1 MSLVKTSS
9 NSRHY
14 ADTDLRRDLLSVTA
28 FFSVLLH
35 TILILGVSFT
45 LPEIGS
51 RANTDNTLDVVLLS
65 STNDIKNEEAE
76 LVSSNDN
83 EGGGDDDRIGET
95 PLPWKAVDPSPINSF
110 EKIADSAKENTL
122 APDKYVTSNS
132 STVSLQRDKPEET
145 ELKNSDNARG
155 PDAVNTEARRLERE
169 RLIAR
174 LTQSQEEY
182 RKRPKKTFHSPSTK
196 ANGAAEY
203 LESWRKKVVRVGNAK
218 FPTRIRAN
226 NLHGTLTLSIEIRRD
241 GMIHEITILNPSEHK
256 ILNDSALRII
266 RDAAP
271 FDAFPDEEYFEN
283 TDILVITRAIHFLPS
298 NRIASSSGSRG

>member
-1 MSLVKTSS
+1 MKTSS
-9 NSRHY
+9 NSPHY
-14 ADTDLRRDLLSVTA
+14 ADGDLRRDLLSVTA
-28 FFSVLLH
+28 FFSVLAH
-35 TILILGVSFT
+35 TILILGVTFK

-51 RANTDNTLDVVLLS
+51 RTSTDNTLDVVLLS
-65 STNDIKNEEAE
+65 STNEIENDEAE
-76 LVSSNDN
+76 LVSNNNN
-83 EGGGDDDRIGET
+83 EGGGEDDRVGET
-95 PLPWKAVDPSPINSF
+95 PLPWKAVDPSPINSV
-110 EKIADSAKENTL
+110 EKAADANKENTV
-122 APDKYVTSNS
+122 APDKYITANS
-132 STVSLQRDKPEET
+132 SSVSLQRPKPEET
-145 ELKNSDNARG
+145 KLKNSDNTRG
-155 PDAVNTEARRLERE
+155 PDAVNTDARRLERE

-203 LESWRKKVVRVGNAK
+203 LESWRKKVVLVGNAK
-218 FPTRIRAN
+218 FPTQIRAN

-241 GMIHEITILNPSEHK
+241 GMIHDITILNPSEHK

-271 FDAFPDEEYFEN
+271 FDAFPDEDYFKN

-298 NRIASSSGSRG
+298 NRFASSSGSRG

>member
-1 MSLVKTSS
+1 MKTSS
-9 NSRHY
+9 NSPHY
-14 ADTDLRRDLLSVTA
+14 ADIDLRRDLLSVTA

-35 TILILGVSFT
+35 TVLILGVSFK

-51 RANTDNTLDVVLLS
+51 RTSTDNTLDVVLLS
-65 STNDIKNEEAE
+65 STNNIENKEAE
-76 LVSSNDN
+76 LVSSKNN

-95 PLPWKAVDPSPINSF
+95 PLPWKAVDPSPINSV
-110 EKIADSAKENTL
+110 EKVADSAKENTL
-122 APDKYVTSNS
+122 APDKFVTANTS
-132 STVSLQRDKPEET
+132 SVSLQRPKPKET
-145 ELKNSDNARG
+145 EVKNTDNTRG
-155 PDAVNTEARRLERE
+155 PDAFNTDARRLERE
-169 RLIAR
+169 RIIAR

-203 LESWRKKVVRVGNAK
+203 LESWRKKVVRVGNSK
-218 FPTRIRAN
+218 FPVQIRAK

-241 GMIHEITILNPSEHK
+241 GMIHDITILNPSEHK

-271 FDAFPDEEYFEN
+271 FDAFPDTDYFDG

-298 NRIASSSGSRG
+298 NRIASTSGSRG